1 MYREK
6 LYKSIVHEIEE
17 GILDGKYKL
26 GDKIPSINSWRIKSG
41 LSRSSVLLAMDEL
54 ISRGLIE
61 SEQSVGYFVS
71 STRVEITHRFLLIF
85 NEFNSF
91 KQDLYHSILNSL
103 GSGAVTDIVFYNFNR
118 DTFDLLLENMAGKY
132 SVYLVMAGVFKN
144 IEHQLRKLGGVVIVV
159 DSCDDDS
166 VKGVFSSVTQ
176 DFAQDTHDAL
186 EAGLSQLNHYNEIV
200 LVQSSPKEP
209 MARYDGVKRFCQ
221 EYDFTCALIKTMKD
235 MPLRYGVVYLT
246 PEDREIVNI
255 MRTAEKQHMKVG
267 EDFGLVAFNEQE
279 LNEILCNGLT
289 TISTDFVQMGKT
301 VVDLVKEKEI
311 KTIRNPWRLI
321 LRNSL

>member
-6 LYKSIVHEIEE
+6 LYKSIVHEVEK

-26 GDKIPSINSWRIKSG
+26 GDRIPSINSWRIKSG
-41 LSRSSVLLAMDEL
+41 LSRSSVLLAMNEL
-54 ISRGLIE
+54 TSRGLIE

-71 STRVEITHRFLLIF
+71 STSVEITQRFLLIF

-103 GSGAVTDIVFYNFNR
+103 GNAAVTDIVFYNFNR
-118 DTFDLLLENMAGKY
+118 ETFDLLLQNKAGKY

-144 IEHQLRKLGGVVIVV
+144 IEQQLRKLGGTVIVV
-159 DSCDDDS
+159 DSCDDS
-166 VKGVFSSVTQ
+166 VKGAFSSVTQ

-209 MARYDGVKRFCQ
+209 QARYDGLQRFCQ
-221 EYDFTCALIKTMKD
+221 EYRCRSSSPRFHARAD
-235 MPLRYGVVYLT
+235 
-246 PEDREIVNI
+246 
-255 MRTAEKQHMKVG
+255 
-267 EDFGLVAFNEQE
+267 
-279 LNEILCNGLT
+279 
-289 TISTDFVQMGKT
+289 
-301 VVDLVKEKEI
+301 
-311 KTIRNPWRLI
+311 
-321 LRNSL
+321 